1 MLDFY
6 LFAEAIDIDSTNAAN
21 FQFIAFILF
30 LVGRWFNTFLLKYFS
45 SHSLLLFFSSLGILF
60 VSITILNINVIGLY
74 SLVSLSF
81 CMSLMFPTIY
91 AISLED
97 LNKDDSKIGAAGLV
111 MAIVGGALLP
121 RFQAQ
126 IIDLG
131 GNGVSDLNILG
142 LPEVNISFI
151 LPLICFIYIAIYS
164 KLIPK
169 FNNS

>member
-1 MLDFY
+1 MLSANNVLDFIY
-6 LFAEAIDIDSTNAAN
+6 LFAEAIDIDSANAAN

-30 LVGRWFNTFLLKYFS
+30 LLGRWFNTYLLKYFS
-45 SHSLLLFFSSLGILF
+45 SHFLLLFFSCFGIIF
-60 VSITILNINVIGLY
+60 VSITILNNNIIGLY

-97 LNKDDSKIGAAGLV
+97 LNKDDSKIGAGLV

-126 IIDLG
+126 IIDLEA
-131 GNGVSDLNILG
+131 VAFRSKYFR

-151 LPLICFIYIAIYS
+151 LPLYVLFILPYT
-164 KLIPK
+164 L
-169 FNNS
+169 N

>member
-1 MLDFY
+1 
-6 LFAEAIDIDSTNAAN
+6 
-21 FQFIAFILF
+21 
-30 LVGRWFNTFLLKYFS
+30 
-45 SHSLLLFFSSLGILF
+45 
-60 VSITILNINVIGLY
+60 
-74 SLVSLSF
+74 
-81 CMSLMFPTIY
+81 MSLMFPTIY

>member
-1 MLDFY
+1 MSYLKHKPGSIEEMMANNAKKLNDNAYQQMFKKELDKAGKGIGSMSPKEKKDF
-6 LFAEAIDIDSTNAAN
+6 FNKIDSKYKAKDEGFASDAQRKAA
-21 FQFIAFILF
+21 FAS
-30 LVGRWFNTFLLKYFS
+30 GYKEK
-45 SHSLLLFFSSLGILF
+45 GDKK
-60 VSITILNINVIGLY
+60 
-74 SLVSLSF
+74 
-81 CMSLMFPTIY
+81 
-91 AISLED
+91 ED